1 MTTHPEPACR
11 PTKRCTRRGETK
23 PLDAFPL
30 DKATPGGRRATCKD
44 CSNKARRLS
53 RARTKKDRPQHACT
67 FTGCK
72 RVAHTDGLCERHHA
86 YLTACRES
94 PLALTG
100 GEWVVGRG
108 GVRRWVA

>member
-1 MTTHPEPACR
+1 MTPEPACR
-11 PTKRCTRRGETK
+11 PTKPCTTCGETK

-53 RARTKKDRPQHACT
+53 RARKKKDRPQHACT

-100 GEWVVGRG
+100 GEWVVGPG

>member
-11 PTKRCTRRGETK
+11 PTKRCTRCGETK

-30 DKATPGGRRATCKD
+30 DKATPGG
-44 CSNKARRLS
+44 
-53 RARTKKDRPQHACT
+53 
-67 FTGCK
+67 
-72 RVAHTDGLCERHHA
+72 
-86 YLTACRES
+86 
-94 PLALTG
+94 